1 MKTSCTCIYLTF
13 YFILYFA
20 EIYETKPETRQMSI
34 SDIPIESR
42 NELNLLKIIQG
53 PLTDL
58 LRDILLKEISPSVLS
73 QKVKDLAKT
82 QKNKKKLIT
91 KEQETLIHEEDYSK
105 FDITLMY
112 ILIRNFTQ
120 IPPHT
125 KRWGNEPSAGD
136 KSVSANIERVRSIRN
151 TFAHTARIH
160 MSDTEYDHRWKES
173 FDIVQG
179 LEMYLGA
186 STSYQDTLKQFK
198 ICSMDHSQGTETSL
212 TMLKIQENIL
222 GKFVF

>member
-20 EIYETKPETRQMSI
+20 EIYETKTETRQMSI
-34 SDIPIESR
+34 SDIPIESS

-105 FDITLMY
+105 FDITLLY

-212 TMLKIQENIL
+212 TILKIQENIL